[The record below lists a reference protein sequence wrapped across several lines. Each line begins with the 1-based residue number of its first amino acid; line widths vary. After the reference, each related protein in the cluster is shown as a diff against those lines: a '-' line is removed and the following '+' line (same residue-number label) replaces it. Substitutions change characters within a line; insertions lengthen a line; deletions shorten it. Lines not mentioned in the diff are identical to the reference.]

1 MTAGRDR
8 FLSAAAAIGRR
19 LCRDAVWHEGR
30 CNWLGWAMEPHGG
43 QWVSA
48 YRAMGALVYDGAA
61 GIGLFLS
68 RLARVT
74 GDPIIA
80 TTAEGALAQALSAV
94 AELKQA
100 GEYGF
105 YSGLAGVAQVC
116 MASGYAL
123 EREDIVGRGKAAM
136 AACAELE
143 PESRRLDI
151 INGSAGAIPA
161 LIDAAERFGREEFLM
176 AAVRH
181 GDHLMRVAAR
191 GDKGW
196 SWDTLGMEGQPH
208 LLGFA
213 HGASGIAYA
222 LARVGAAT
230 DRRDFLDAARE
241 GLRYERAYYRET
253 EGNWPDLRSFV
264 QAGPSGEAPC
274 MIAWCHGAPGI
285 GFARLALLPLL
296 PDEPSVLN
304 EAEIAVRTT
313 AATLGQSSPGT
324 GNFSLCHGDG
334 GNADLLLFAA
344 DALGRPQLRSEAEA
358 AAARALDRLEDA
370 RAPWPC
376 GVPSAG
382 ESPNLMLGLAGI
394 GYFFLRL
401 YNSSTAPTVL
411 LPSDGGKG
419 ARDHARPAPER
430 TRSPPARSPGRA
442 PRKRATSARRAAHLI
457 IRVT

>member
-1 MTAGRDR
+1 VTAGRDR
-8 FLSAAAAIGRR
+8 FLGAAAAIGRR

-68 RLARVT
+68 RLAQVT
-74 GDPIIA
+74 GDPIIG

-94 AELKQA
+94 VELKQA

-116 MASGYAL
+116 MASGEAL
-123 EREDIVGRGKAAM
+123 AREDIIGRGKAAM
-136 AACAELE
+136 VACAELE
-143 PESRRLDI
+143 PDPRRLDI

-181 GDHLMRVAAR
+181 GQHLMKLAAR

-222 LARVGAAT
+222 LARIGAAT
-230 DRRDFLDAARE
+230 GRRDFLDAARE
-241 GLRYERAYYRET
+241 GLRYERGYFRET

-264 QAGPSGEAPC
+264 QASPSGEPPC

-285 GFARLALLPLL
+285 GFARLVLLPL
-296 PDEPSVLN
+296 PPEEPSVLN
-304 EAEIAVRTT
+304 EAEIALRTT

-324 GNFSLCHGDG
+324 SNFSLCHGDG
-334 GNADLLLFAA
+334 GNADLLVFAA
-344 DALGRPQLRSEAEA
+344 DALGRLQLRAEAEA
-358 AAARALDRLEDA
+358 AAARALDRFEDA

-376 GVPSAG
+376 GVPAAG

-394 GYFFLRL
+394 GYFLLRL
-401 YNSSTAPTVL
+401 YNSSAAPTVL
-411 LPSDGGKG
+411 LPSDGGRW
-419 ARDHARPAPER
+419 ASDRAQRPFKK
-430 TRSPPARSPGRA
+430 TPPPAARSPGGS
-442 PRKRATSARRAAHLI
+442 PRKRAASAPG
-457 IRVT
+457 